1 MNLQEKYYTER
12 LYPFQDGVLNI
23 VKKLNTHFYLT
34 GGTALSRGYF
44 NHRYSD
50 DLDLFMNRRDDFS
63 QYVQQLFSGFE
74 AAQRA
79 NVFSIDYN
87 HLQKYENY
95 AQFVLIRSFGN
106 EDISL
111 KIDVVNDVAARYGE
125 LQHNDLLGI
134 IDSWQNILSN
144 KLAAV
149 FRYEAKDIADIW
161 IIAKHRQFDWM
172 RLIQEAKTK
181 EASVDPVVLY
191 DILRSFPEEELT
203 SIKWITP
210 VDFGIFKKELDQIA
224 KDILLGSHNTLAV

>member
-1 MNLQEKYYTER
+1 M
-12 LYPFQDGVLNI
+12 
-23 VKKLNTHFYLT
+23 KKLNTHFYLT